1 MCHKET
7 KLFAK
12 DMCSAVL
19 FFTDLET
26 AASVQSVMLTSL
38 DEAEG
43 KTKVSIT
50 TGTETK
56 VLHTSREIKYN
67 YDRHVLRAK
76 KFLCTLN
83 IIVQIQ

>member
-1 MCHKET
+1 M
-7 KLFAK
+7 FAK

-56 VLHTSREIKYN
+56 VWHVSREIKYN
-67 YDRHVLRAK
+67 YNRHVLESKNSCAH
-76 KFLCTLN
+76 
-83 IIVQIQ
+83 